1 MKLCALL
8 NHQDLMSL
16 SSCRMQSAKLF
27 VGRFSDSSTARQL
40 VDPFA
45 LGTGDVILLTCYH
58 SLLMMEQ
65 KKVNDSD
72 S

>member
-16 SSCRMQSAKLF
+16 SSCRMQSAMLF
-27 VGRFSDSSTARQL
+27 MGRFGDSSTARQL

-45 LGTGDVILLTCYH
+45 LGTGDVILLTWYH
-58 SLLMMEQ
+58 SLLMNGTKE
-65 KKVNDSD
+65 S
-72 S
+72 